1 MARKGDLSFDF
12 MSVGAGNF
20 RYRGVADTP
29 ERKEKVGSAYFAQEP
44 GEKNAKVDMAIHF
57 RLRLSFVLRI
67 SECCLF
73 LFMTVAQLA
82 ITQVAL
88 TGRGIITS

>member
-1 MARKGDLSFDF
+1 
-12 MSVGAGNF
+12 MSVDADNF

-29 ERKEKVGSAYFAQEP
+29 ERKETVGSAYFAQEP

-67 SECCLF
+67 SECCHF

-88 TGRGIITS
+88 AGRGIITS